1 MITSKGGIDQMLKVM
16 RHHAKYFYV
25 LFFIVILSFVFWGV
39 GTVDK
44 SDRSNMVAEVGKHAI
59 TGEEY
64 WRTYDRM
71 FNFYRDMYKEKFD
84 EEMQKKLN
92 LKESVLNLLVD
103 NRVLLIAAKE
113 GGITVTDDELNEAIK
128 NEQAFM
134 KDGAFDSVVYQ
145 NRLRLMRLTPEAYE
159 AAKRQDLILT
169 KMRRLIEL
177 STAIPSDELA
187 KISGPDEETTKAL
200 QDAMIQNARATALR
214 AYVEGVKKG
223 LKIKLYADRIA

>member
-1 MITSKGGIDQMLKVM
+1 MLKAM

-25 LFFIVILSFVFWGV
+25 LFFIVILSFIFWGV

-44 SDRSNMVAEVGKHAI
+44 SDGSRVVAEVGKYKI

-84 EEMQKKLN
+84 QEMQKKLN
-92 LKESVLNLLVD
+92 LKEGVLNSLVD

-113 GGITVTDDELNEAIK
+113 GGITVSDEELNEAIK

-134 KDGAFDSVVYQ
+134 KDGSFDSAIYQ

-177 STAIPSDELA
+177 STAIPADELA
-187 KISGPDEETTKAL
+187 KISGPDEQTTKAL
-200 QDAMIQNARATALR
+200 QDAMVQNARATALR

-223 LKIKLYADRIA
+223 MKIKLYPDRIA

>member
-1 MITSKGGIDQMLKVM
+1 MLKAM

-25 LFFIVILSFVFWGV
+25 LFFIVILSFIFWGV

-44 SDRSNMVAEVGKHAI
+44 TGDRGNIVAEVGKYKI

-92 LKESVLNLLVD
+92 LKEVVLNSLVN

-113 GGITVTDDELNEAIK
+113 NGIMVTDDELNDAIR
-128 NEQAFM
+128 NEPAFSR
-134 KDGAFDSVVYQ
+134 DGAFDSQVYQ
-145 NRLRLMRLTPEAYE
+145 NRLKLMRLTPEAYE
-159 AAKRQDLILT
+159 SAKREDLILT

-177 STAIPSDELA
+177 SAPVPTSDELA
-187 KISGPDEETTKAL
+187 QISASDDQSTKAL
-200 QDAMIQNARATALR
+200 QNAVVENAKTTALK
-214 AYVEGVKKG
+214 AYVEGMKRG
-223 LKIKLYADRIA
+223 LNIKVYTDRIS

>member
-1 MITSKGGIDQMLKVM
+1 MLKVM

-25 LFFIVILSFVFWGV
+25 LFFIVILSFIFWGV

-44 SDRSNMVAEVGKHAI
+44 SDGSRVVAEVGKYKI

-64 WRTYDRM
+64 WRTYDRV

-84 EEMQKKLN
+84 QEMQKKLN
-92 LKESVLNLLVD
+92 LKEGVLNSLVD

-113 GGITVTDDELNEAIK
+113 GGITVSDEELNEAIK

-134 KDGAFDSVVYQ
+134 KDGSFDSAIYQ

-177 STAIPSDELA
+177 STAIPADELA
-187 KISGPDEETTKAL
+187 KISGPNEQTTKAL
-200 QDAMIQNARATALR
+200 QDAMVQNARATALR

-223 LKIKLYADRIA
+223 MKIKLYPDRIA

>member
-1 MITSKGGIDQMLKVM
+1 M
-16 RHHAKYFYV
+16 
-25 LFFIVILSFVFWGV
+25 
-39 GTVDK
+39 
-44 SDRSNMVAEVGKHAI
+44 
-59 TGEEY
+59 
-64 WRTYDRM
+64 
-71 FNFYRDMYKEKFD
+71 
-84 EEMQKKLN
+84 
-92 LKESVLNLLVD
+92 LVD

>member
-1 MITSKGGIDQMLKVM
+1 MLKVM

-25 LFFIVILSFVFWGV
+25 LFFIVILSFIFWGV

-44 SDRSNMVAEVGKHAI
+44 SDGSRVVAEVGKYKI

-64 WRTYDRM
+64 WRTYDRV

-84 EEMQKKLN
+84 QEMQKKLN
-92 LKESVLNLLVD
+92 LKEGVLNSLVD

-113 GGITVTDDELNEAIK
+113 GGITVSDEELNEAIK

-134 KDGAFDSVVYQ
+134 KDGSFDSAIYQ

-177 STAIPSDELA
+177 STAIPADELA
-187 KISGPDEETTKAL
+187 KTSGPDEQTTKAL
-200 QDAMIQNARATALR
+200 QDAMVQNARATALR

-223 LKIKLYADRIA
+223 MKIKLYPDRIA